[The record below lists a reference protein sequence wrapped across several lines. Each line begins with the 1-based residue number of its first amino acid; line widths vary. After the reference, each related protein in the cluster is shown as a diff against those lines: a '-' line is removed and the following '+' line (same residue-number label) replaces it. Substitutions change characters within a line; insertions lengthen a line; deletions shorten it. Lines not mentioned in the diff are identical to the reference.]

1 MWVSFPQAF
10 PRVLPSRLVSPDLC
24 LMPPRRFLCL
34 WSTLWDGWS
43 TMYHFSQETS
53 ITISLLVSNT
63 DILSTSFKHRIGLF
77 PWFYI
82 GLIVQRSGDNFSWN
96 FASGLEIMKGKL
108 KMETSAQVQVL
119 SLEWPL
125 TSRSQRHLTPTTW
138 RGSSTLPL
146 EGAAHPKTTTSRAPG
161 TFVCQSEP
169 KWLLTIKGG
178 ERYSLLLT
186 HSIACSL
193 IHSLTHSHLESWF
206 SAPASVSS

>member
-1 MWVSFPQAF
+1 
-10 PRVLPSRLVSPDLC
+10 
-24 LMPPRRFLCL
+24 
-34 WSTLWDGWS
+34 
-43 TMYHFSQETS
+43 MYHFSQETG

-63 DILSTSFKHRIGLF
+63 DIFLSTSFKHRIGLF

-96 FASGLEIMKGKL
+96 FANGLEIMKGKL
-108 KMETSAQVQVL
+108 KMETRAQIQVL

-161 TFVCQSEP
+161 IFVCQSEP
-169 KWLLTIKGG
+169 KWLLTIK
-178 ERYSLLLT
+178 EEKDLPFYSLTQLLAHSFT
-186 HSIACSL
+186 HLLIHILSLDFLPQHQSLHSI
-193 IHSLTHSHLESWF
+193 I
-206 SAPASVSS
+206 